1 MAELTKLAGEARD
14 NVKFLATLERH
25 FKSITSGPL
34 AGIVDTLP
42 PLMNALR
49 MVWIISKHYSDD
61 ARMGGLFERI
71 AGKVG
76 DRVERAIDLAQIFKV
91 PAQEAV
97 ALISTAKVVAEQWYT
112 TYMQVRG
119 QAVQTVCQT
128 KAWHPVGAGV
138 LVCGWRRCWKQWF
151 SPPALPVEPG

>member
-14 NVKFLATLERH
+14 NVKFLTTLERH

-71 AGKVG
+71 AGEVG

-91 PAQEAV
+91 PAQESV
-97 ALISTAKVVAEQWYT
+97 ALISTAKAVAEQWYT
-112 TYMQVRG
+112 TYMQVRQ
-119 QAVQTVCQT
+119 QAAAGLCTAHQ
-128 KAWHPVGAGV
+128 HPSGTHV
-138 LVCGWRRCWKQWF
+138 LACYRSGTCRC
-151 SPPALPVEPG
+151 SR